1 MIQELSH
8 IPDAEAATHRGPS
21 MKDPGKGVDDAKRI
35 WTFNPPYPEV
45 YPAVSPKVIVVG
57 AEPNDKGADQLPC
70 RDMGVALR
78 MQLSNVHGEYYPYH
92 QEALRQMRAVLSDGA
107 RQSDE
112 DVLKHLRYVD
122 LKATGGTGKAATAEI
137 RSWVRAHV
145 AQVIGYWLN
154 DRPEYTIL
162 QGGHAQIVFEE
173 IVVPELRKR
182 NVEGLKVGLPH
193 PSKQNKGSFN
203 DPTYAAALTQVRQ
216 QLRRIGEPLRYW
228 APRAKE
234 WRTR

>member
-1 MIQELSH
+1 MQDLTK
-8 IPDAEAATHRGPS
+8 DAD
-21 MKDPGKGVDDAKRI
+21 DPKRM
-35 WTFNPPYPEV
+35 WTFDPPYPEV
-45 YPAVSPKVIVVG
+45 YPAVLPKVIVVG
-57 AEPNDKGADQLPC
+57 AEPNDKGAKQVPR
-70 RDMGVALR
+70 RDMGVGLR
-78 MQLSNVHGEYYPYH
+78 VQLSNDYSEWRAFH
-92 QEALRQMRAVLSDGA
+92 QATLRQVRAVLSDGA

-112 DVLKHLRYVD
+112 DVLKHLRCVD
-122 LKATGGTGKAATAEI
+122 LKATGGTGTAATAEI

-193 PSKQNKGSFN
+193 PSQQNRGSFN
-203 DPTYAAALTQVRQ
+203 DPAYAAALTQVRQ